1 MEIYKEELKII
12 DLFRKNLLSE
22 FTLKEIMK
30 KLDKKSYNWTYN
42 SVAKLSENILT
53 SEKKG
58 NLTLVRLNFKNPAI
72 LTYLSYLDRK
82 EAYKKNI
89 PIIDEIIE
97 SCSKS
102 TPYFTLLVAGSH
114 ATGEARKGS
123 DIDLVII
130 VEDDL
135 KKKVIKPYVKQVTR
149 LAVNDVDEHILT
161 RDEFYQ
167 MLVSEDENFGKEVFR
182 KHLLFYGVEAYYQII
197 KGAIRN
203 GLQSKI

>member
-53 SEKKG
+53 SEKKW
-58 NLTLVRLNFKNPAI
+58 NLSLVRLNFKNPAI

-135 KKKVIKPYVKQVTR
+135 KKKEIKPYVKQVTR

>member
-135 KKKVIKPYVKQVTR
+135 KKKEIKPYVKQVTR